1 MTSNLARLR
10 RRLTIWYA
18 LTLGTI
24 VVLLGAGLFIAIR
37 SQISSQL
44 DASLALASEA
54 VQRAT
59 SIREEEQAS
68 ASGAVMDAV
77 GELRIP
83 DRDLYLFDHN
93 AKPLVPHIVPAA
105 ITNAA
110 KKALQDSTALL
121 TLYPPNDHVLRVSAE
136 RFRSPSGNVYVSVA
150 VADQLE
156 LEDQYANLILAF
168 GAAALGALVLFA
180 AGGSFLTRKSIEP
193 VQRTMDY
200 MRRFMADAAHE
211 LRTPLAVVRSR
222 AEVAIAAGNGDGRER
237 EALVAIEREAARLGK
252 IVEDLLLL
260 ARTDAGGWAVTMK
273 RIFLDDVVSDAV
285 SAASALAAHD
295 DVTLSLDAF
304 EEAPIDGDEA
314 LVRQLAMI
322 LLDNAIKFTPAGGS
336 VTVSV
341 THSTQ
346 GTSLLVADTGI
357 GIPSEQMAH
366 IFERFYRA
374 DEARARGEGA
384 GLGLSIAQW
393 IADVHHARITFSSE
407 AGRGTVAEVR
417 FPPVRARPAESPGR

>member
-1 MTSNLARLR
+1 
-10 RRLTIWYA
+10 
-18 LTLGTI
+18 
-24 VVLLGAGLFIAIR
+24 
-37 SQISSQL
+37 
-44 DASLALASEA
+44 
-54 VQRAT
+54 
-59 SIREEEQAS
+59 
-68 ASGAVMDAV
+68 
-77 GELRIP
+77 
-83 DRDLYLFDHN
+83 
-93 AKPLVPHIVPAA
+93 LVPSAAPTA
-105 ITNAA
+105 ITDAA
-110 KKALQDSTALL
+110 RAALKDSTALL

-136 RFRSPSGNVYVSVA
+136 RFHSQSGTVYVSVA

-193 VQRTMDY
+193 VERTMDY

-222 AEVAIAAGNGDGRER
+222 AEVALASGNDAGGER
-237 EALVAIEREAARLGK
+237 EALVAIEREATRLGK
-252 IVEDLLLL
+252 IVDDLLRL
-260 ARTDAGGWAVTMK
+260 ARSDAGGWPVTMK

-285 SAASALAAHD
+285 SAASALASSTG
-295 DVTLSLDAF
+295 VELSLDVF
-304 EEAPIDGDEA
+304 EEASIEGDEA

-341 THSTQ
+341 TGSPQ
-346 GTSLLVADTGI
+346 GPVVRVADSGI
-357 GIPSEQMAH
+357 GIPSDQIAH

-374 DEARARGEGA
+374 DTARVRGVGA

-393 IADVHHARITFSSE
+393 IADVHHARITFRSE
-407 AGRGTVAEVR
+407 AGNGTVAEVR
-417 FPPVRARPAESPGR
+417 FPPPPRGKTPE

>member
-1 MTSNLARLR
+1 MTDNLARLR

-44 DASLALASEA
+44 NASLAMASEA
-54 VQRAT
+54 IQRAT
-59 SIREEEQAS
+59 SIREAEQAS

-93 AKPLVPHIVPAA
+93 ARPLVPSTAPAA
-105 ITNAA
+105 ITDAA
-110 KKALQDSTALL
+110 RIALRDSTALL
-121 TLYPPNDHVLRVSAE
+121 TLYPPNDHVLRVSAK
-136 RFRSPSGNVYVSVA
+136 RFRSRGGNIYVSVA

-193 VQRTMDY
+193 VERTMNY

-222 AEVAIAAGNGDGRER
+222 AEVALASGDDSGRER

-260 ARTDAGGWAVTMK
+260 ARSDAGGWPVTMK

-285 SAASALAAHD
+285 SAASALASRSG
-295 DVTLSLDAF
+295 VSLSLDAF
-304 EEAPIDGDEA
+304 EEASIDGDEA
-314 LVRQLAMI
+314 LVRQLTMI
-322 LLDNAIKFTPAGGS
+322 LLDNAIKFTPSGGS

-341 THSTQ
+341 ISSPQ
-346 GTSLLVADTGI
+346 GPLLAVADSGT

-366 IFERFYRA
+366 IFERFYRGDA
-374 DEARARGEGA
+374 ARARGDGA
-384 GLGLSIAQW
+384 GLGLSIGQW
-393 IADVHHARITFSSE
+393 IAEVHHARITFRSE
-407 AGRGTVAEVR
+407 PGNGTVAEVR
-417 FPPVRARPAESPGR
+417 FPAPPRGRTPE